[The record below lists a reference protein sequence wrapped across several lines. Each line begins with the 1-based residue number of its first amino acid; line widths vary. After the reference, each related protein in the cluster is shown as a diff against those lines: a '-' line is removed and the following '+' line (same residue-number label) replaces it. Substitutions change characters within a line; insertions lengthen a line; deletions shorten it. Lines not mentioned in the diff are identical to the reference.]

1 MFIFL
6 VVALLIAILAVIFA
20 LQNPTNVTV
29 TFLTWRFG
37 SSLALV
43 LLLTFAL
50 GVLLGLLASV
60 SAVIKRSWTISSQKK
75 KIAQLEKSLSGLRPD
90 VHRDFG
96 GVDQEK
102 SDLGREEE

>member
-1 MFIFL
+1 MLIFL

-20 LQNPTNVTV
+20 LQNPANVTV
-29 TFLTWRFG
+29 TLLAWKFE

-43 LLLTFAL
+43 LLLTLAL

-75 KIAQLEKSLSGLRPD
+75 KIVQLEKSLE
-90 VHRDFG
+90 
-96 GVDQEK
+96 EK
-102 SDLGREEE
+102 SETVDAKN